1 MKKRKSFW
9 LKAAILFYLAGLA
22 YSVYYNLNGHT
33 ELWLVPV
40 SCLVPFIV
48 PVVFKLLHI
57 KLTERIMILNL
68 LFCFFA
74 AIVGSTLGGY
84 NQPYYDKIVHFGSGL
99 LLTMAGYILFCVLKK
114 IRRVENKED
123 AYIMLIFI
131 NAFNLAIAVLWEFY
145 EYSMLV
151 FFNYDCINHYSTG
164 IHDSMTDML
173 CACVGGLLITLGIYH
188 SYHRH
193 KPNFLT
199 KIYEE
204 LFDANEK
211 V

>member
-9 LKAAILFYLAGLA
+9 LIATILFYIAGLA
-22 YSVYYNLNGHT
+22 YSIYYNLNGHS

-48 PVVFKLLHI
+48 PIAFKWLHI
-57 KLTERIMILNL
+57 RLTDRVMILNL

-84 NQPYYDKIVHFGSGL
+84 DTPYYDKIVHFGSGL
-99 LLTMAGYILFCVLKK
+99 LLTIAGYILFCVLKK
-114 IRRVENKED
+114 TRRIEGKED
-123 AYIMLIFI
+123 TIIMFIFI
-131 NAFNLAIAVLWEFY
+131 NTFNLAIAALWEFY
-145 EYSMLV
+145 EYSTLV
-151 FFNYDCINHYSTG
+151 FFNYDCINHYSSG
-164 IHDSMTDML
+164 VHDSMTDML
-173 CACVGGLLITLGIYH
+173 CAFVGGLLITLGIYH
-188 SYHRH
+188 SYHH
-193 KPNFLT
+193 YKPNFLT

-204 LFDANEK
+204 LFDDNEK